1 MTCLWSHELVVVLFS
16 FISGSCFWCR
26 GFPVVQNGHPQG
38 STSFECKKRA
48 GCHGCRWSR
57 WCRGRDCSI
66 ISSRCLYYMVQIN
79 IIWSSYSVFF
89 IYFKVVRSLVPDPL
103 KQEAFLVENVPDRL
117 GDEQVTLLH
126 HFFINHLSYLLS

>member
-1 MTCLWSHELVVVLFS
+1 
-16 FISGSCFWCR
+16 
-26 GFPVVQNGHPQG
+26 
-38 STSFECKKRA
+38 
-48 GCHGCRWSR
+48 
-57 WCRGRDCSI
+57 
-66 ISSRCLYYMVQIN
+66 MVQIN

-126 HFFINHLSYLLS
+126 HFFINQLSYLLS